1 MAGDRRSTIGV
12 GSGIRLPSSQ
22 PAVAGSFSPFRFMNV
37 CTSHG
42 QHGPHLLV
50 VLYHDCKLPRTERA
64 GIDDS

>member
-1 MAGDRRSTIGV
+1 MAGDRRRTIGV
-12 GSGIRLPSSQ
+12 GSGIRLLSSQ
-22 PAVAGSFSPFRFMNV
+22 PAVAGSFSPFMNV

-42 QHGPHLLV
+42 QHGSDLLV